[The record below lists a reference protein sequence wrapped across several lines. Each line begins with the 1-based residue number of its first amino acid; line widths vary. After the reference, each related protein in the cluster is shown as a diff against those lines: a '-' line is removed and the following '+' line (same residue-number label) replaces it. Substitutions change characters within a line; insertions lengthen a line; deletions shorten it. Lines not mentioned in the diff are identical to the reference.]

1 MGPGRRTLRD
11 TSRVLRCCFCLPG
24 RSSVVKQMPLC
35 YNTGTTLTN
44 NRRSCVRV
52 TLPAPKKARE
62 PIGSRASFFL
72 FKIPHSALP
81 LLVPKE
87 GGVLFRV
94 RNSKSCLS
102 HVFCSSCAI
111 RMGVIYWFLDKSNG
125 LSGETEK
132 KRRCFG
138 KV

>member
-1 MGPGRRTLRD
+1 MRSLPLLNFRQSFSTDLGPCQETM
-11 TSRVLRCCFCLPG
+11 VLRRLSGWGIHPYQQPPVVC
-24 RSSVVKQMPLC
+24 SSH
-35 YNTGTTLTN
+35 
-44 NRRSCVRV
+44 
-52 TLPAPKKARE
+52 
-62 PIGSRASFFL
+62 IASSKESPRTYRFSGFLFL
-72 FKIPHSALP
+72 FKVPHSALP